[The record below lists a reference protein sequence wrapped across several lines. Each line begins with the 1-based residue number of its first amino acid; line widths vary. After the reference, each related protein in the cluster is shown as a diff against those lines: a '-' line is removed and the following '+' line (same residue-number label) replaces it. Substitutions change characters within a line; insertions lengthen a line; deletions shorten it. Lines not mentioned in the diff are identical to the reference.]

1 MSLGDTNAPS
11 WDVEVEKLGAWDFEA
26 NRGLLFVGTD
36 TLLLLL
42 PLLPPPTDLLHIS
55 YFSPLYLC

>member
-11 WDVEVEKLGAWDFEA
+11 WDVEVEKLGAWDLEA

-42 PLLPPPTDLLHIS
+42 LLLLPYSMYQPTMDPS
-55 YFSPLYLC
+55 N